1 MNPETRILEPG
12 QIEAPIDQI
21 RFLFLAGR
29 DLFEKRAER
38 FRFLAA
44 SSPLKDY
51 LQFLALLAD
60 AQQQA
65 LKQFPVLA
73 LPDSS
78 EQALCREHAMPLL
91 SPQSLA
97 RNPAWLS
104 GLKQILHKMAEA
116 DLPVAASEA
125 ISILNKMSDARL
137 EELADFV
144 LAGNLSECSPAEL
157 PFIASALQVYWVH
170 MATALKADAI
180 GRLEQGGLCP
190 VCGSH
195 PMVGMVR
202 TGGAEQGLRYL
213 CCSLCATQWHLVRI
227 KCSSCESTG
236 GINHFVLE
244 GSSGAVKA
252 EGCDD
257 CKSYL
262 KLLYLEKD
270 SRMEAMAD
278 DLATLALDM
287 LMHNDGYVRNGPN
300 LFLHP
305 GMDGQ

>member
-1 MNPETRILEPG
+1 MNPERRILESG

-21 RFLFLAGR
+21 QFLLLANR
-29 DLFEKRAER
+29 DLFARRAER
-38 FRFLAA
+38 FRSLANGN
-44 SSPLKDY
+44 PLKDY

-60 AQQQA
+60 AQQQV
-65 LKQFPVLA
+65 LNQFPSLP
-73 LPDSS
+73 LPDSN

-91 SPQSLA
+91 SPQSLT

-104 GLKQILHKMAEA
+104 GLKQILHKMTEA
-116 DLPVAASEA
+116 DLPAAASEA
-125 ISILNKMSDARL
+125 ISALKKMSDARL

-144 LAGNLSECSPAEL
+144 LAGNLAECSPAEL
-157 PFIASALQVYWVH
+157 PFIAAALQVYWVQ
-170 MATALKADAI
+170 MATALKEDSI

-195 PMVGMVR
+195 PMVGMVKS
-202 TGGAEQGLRYL
+202 GGAEQGLRYL
-213 CCSLCATQWHLVRI
+213 CCSLCATQWHMVRI
-227 KCSSCESTG
+227 KCSNCESTG
-236 GINHFVLE
+236 GINHFALE
-244 GSSGAVKA
+244 GSSGSVKA
-252 EGCDD
+252 ESCDD
-257 CKSYL
+257 CKTYL

-287 LMHNDGYVRNGPN
+287 LMHNDGYLRSGPN

-305 GMDGQ
+305 GMD